1 MERINYKGY
10 TMWKM
15 NAVKVLMV
23 CVFLSLGSHAKVGV
37 LVSKQSAMMTT
48 PVKGIKSVLGS
59 EILELNMNGSA
70 ATGKL
75 HCQKFKSENCAVI
88 IAIGTHATKVALG
101 AGTGIPL
108 VFCMIMNP
116 KKAGISGS
124 NVTGVSLDIPVTKQF
139 EAFKSVVPSLKKI
152 GLVYSSQVG
161 SDLVSEMKKASSKSG
176 FTLVEK
182 KVASDKDVPN
192 AIRSLKGKIDGLYL
206 PPDRTVAK
214 HDAFQFIALFTFEN
228 NVPFMAPTSRFVKK
242 GALVALMID
251 YEEVGKQAAGI
262 AKKIQDGSSA
272 SSIMV
277 QPPMTTIL
285 VLNQKTAETIG
296 INIPPSLTQTSKIIK

>member
-1 MERINYKGY
+1 MR
-10 TMWKM
+10 KM

-23 CVFLSLGSHAKVGV
+23 CVVLCLGSHAKVGV
-37 LVSKQSAMMTT
+37 LISKESAMMTT
-48 PVKGIKSVLGS
+48 PVKGISSVLGS
-59 EILELNMNGSA
+59 DILELNMKGSA
-70 ATGKL
+70 ATGKM
-75 HCQKFKSENCAVI
+75 HCQKFKSENCKVI
-88 IAIGTHATKVALG
+88 IAIGTPAAKVVLG
-101 AGTGIPL
+101 AGTGIPM

-116 KKAGISGS
+116 KKSGISGS
-124 NVTGVSLDIPVTKQF
+124 SVTGVSLAIPVTKQF

-152 GLVYSSQVG
+152 GLVYSSSVG
-161 SDLVSEMKKASSKSG
+161 GGLVAEMKKASSKSG

-192 AIRSLKGKIDGLYL
+192 AIRSLKGNIDGLYL

-262 AKKIQDGSSA
+262 ARKIKGGSA
-272 SSIMV
+272 PSSIKV
-277 QPPMTTIL
+277 QPPKATIL

-296 INIPPSLTQTSKIIK
+296 INIPPSLNQTSKIIK

>member
-1 MERINYKGY
+1 MEKNNCKGY
-10 TMWKM
+10 AMWKR
-15 NAVKVLMV
+15 NAVNVLMF
-23 CVFLSLGSHAKVGV
+23 CVVLSLGSHAKVGV
-37 LVSKQSAMMTT
+37 LISKESAMMMT
-48 PVKGIKSVLGS
+48 PLKGITSVFGS
-59 EILELNMNGSA
+59 DIIALNMKGSTV
-70 ATGKL
+70 TGKT

-88 IAIGTHATKVALG
+88 IAVGTPATKVALG
-101 AGTGIPL
+101 AGTGIPI
-108 VFCMIMNP
+108 VFCMVMNP
-116 KKAGISGS
+116 KKSGISGS

-139 EAFKSVVPSLKKI
+139 DAFKSVVPSIKKI
-152 GLVYSSQVG
+152 GLVYSKSVG
-161 SDLVSEMKKASSKSG
+161 GSLLTEMKKASSKSG

-192 AIRSLKGKIDGLYL
+192 AIRSLKGNIDGLYL

-228 NVPFMAPTSRFVKK
+228 NVPFMAPASRFVKK

-272 SSIMV
+272 SSIKV
-277 QPPMTTIL
+277 QPPMVTIL